1 MTWCSACHVMFL
13 VVQVLQ
19 EMIGCL
25 GSVFL
30 NSFKAFAL
38 KLGLLG
44 LHRPLYNSELFL
56 YEKSSVVNKSSP
68 KAQVL

>member
-1 MTWCSACHVMFL
+1 MTWLSACHAMFL

-30 NSFKAFAL
+30 SSCKAFAL
-38 KLGLLG
+38 NWERWDFVGLCVTL
-44 LHRPLYNSELFL
+44 NS
-56 YEKSSVVNKSSP
+56 SCMRRAVW
-68 KAQVL
+68 